1 MKFSRIALLPVLLFT
16 ISAMTFAPSVQ
27 AAQVAQGTPTLGP
40 SVSGMQV
47 KGLQKDRSNE
57 IVYFG
62 PDEYPLSMNPLTGLV
77 VEDPALLERRPMAI
91 KITNHPRTVRPQ
103 SGLSRADVVYEYYME
118 RGISRFI
125 AVFYGQEAEKVGPVR
140 SGRFFDEHIFRMY
153 DAIFAFDS
161 ADIHVM
167 DYFIELGP
175 EVYLRFAIEG
185 GIDQKR
191 TCQPNLAY
199 PLCRDPKVL
208 DYNDLFANTR
218 ALGPGILVRGDH
230 NDAPDLSGTLFSVQ
244 TPEGGR
250 AAQNLFFRYS
260 LLIYGKWEYSAEEQR
275 YFREQEKL
283 GYADENR
290 EEYRPLVDA
299 LTGEQIAAE
308 NVVALYVTHRY
319 FIISNTTEIVQ
330 IDLID
335 SGEAVVFRDGL
346 AYPAIWYRPPD
357 GGVLQILDREG
368 EPFPLKP
375 GQTWYQVISWETVLQ
390 QVDADWR
397 FRFYPPIVPDEPVYP
412 PYFLLD

>member
-1 MKFSRIALLPVLLFT
+1 MKSYRLALLPILLLAF
-16 ISAMTFAPSVQ
+16 SVMAVAPS
-27 AAQVAQGTPTLGP
+27 AQIAQGTPTPGP
-40 SVSGMQV
+40 AVGSMRVE
-47 KGLQKDRSNE
+47 GLEKDRSHE

-62 PDEYPLSMNPLTGLV
+62 PDEYPTFMNPLTGLV
-77 VEDPALLERRPMAI
+77 VDDPVLLERRPMAI

-185 GIDQKR
+185 GIDRRR
-191 TCQPNLAY
+191 TCQPNVAY
-199 PLCRDPKVL
+199 PLCRDSEVHN
-208 DYNDLFANTR
+208 YNDLFANTR
-218 ALGPGILVRGDH
+218 ALGPGILARGDH
-230 NDAPDLSGTLFSVQ
+230 NDAPDLTGTLFSLQ
-244 TPEGGR
+244 PPEGGS

-260 LLIYGKWEYSAEEQR
+260 LLIYGKWEYSVEEQR
-275 YFREQEKL
+275 YLREQETI
-283 GYADENR
+283 GFADERR
-290 EEYRPLVDA
+290 EEFRPLMDS
-299 LTGEQIAAE
+299 LTGEQIAAD
-308 NVVALYVTHRY
+308 NVVALYATHRY
-319 FIISNTTEIVQ
+319 FIISPTTEIVQ

-335 SGEAVVFRDGL
+335 SGEAIVFRDGL
-346 AYPAIWYRPPD
+346 AYPAIWYRPAD

-368 EPFPLKP
+368 DPFPLKP
-375 GQTWYQVISWETVLQ
+375 GQTWYQVLSWETTLGQ
-390 QVDADWR
+390 EDEDWR
-397 FRFYPPIVPDEPVYP
+397 FRFYTPEVPDEPIYP
-412 PYFLLD
+412 PYFKLD